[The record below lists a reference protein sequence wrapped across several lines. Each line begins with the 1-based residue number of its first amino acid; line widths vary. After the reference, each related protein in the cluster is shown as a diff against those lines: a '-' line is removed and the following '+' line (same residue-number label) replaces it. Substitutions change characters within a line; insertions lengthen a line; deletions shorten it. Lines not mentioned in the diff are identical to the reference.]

1 MSLEKLQYKSIH
13 TAEHIAHS
21 AKVENAKTIFDV
33 EKTFVPELTAN
44 MVMEDPEHLVRLLGK
59 NGELL
64 EKKYRQLLSKED
76 LLKGYY
82 YMVLSR
88 QQDTYMTQL
97 QRQGRMYT
105 FAGNFGE
112 EALQAGVGLAMKAG
126 DWFVPAFR
134 SNATMLMLGVPL
146 MKQLLY

>member
-1 MSLEKLQYKSIH
+1 
-13 TAEHIAHS
+13 
-21 AKVENAKTIFDV
+21 
-33 EKTFVPELTAN
+33 

-64 EKKYRQLLSKED
+64 EEKYRQLLSKED